1 MIVENNVFINCP
13 FDNLYFPLLKPLLFT
28 IIYLDLIPQ
37 ISETAD
43 SGQTRIN
50 HIVDLMSISKYS
62 IHDLSRVEKIKRN
75 DYPRFNMP
83 FECGIDFGLK
93 MSNFEKFGEKRF
105 LILEKEPYRY
115 KSIIS
120 DIAGN
125 DIKAHKEDPEEI
137 IKAVRDWFKVLLK
150 DVPWYKTIWLAYAEF
165 ETDFEQ
171 ILVANGYDP
180 KSISSI
186 TFSDIIENMTVWI
199 VTYKSKQNN

>member
-1 MIVENNVFINCP
+1 MIDENNVFINCP

-28 IIYLDLIPQ
+28 IIYLELIPQ

-43 SGQTRIN
+43 SGKTRID
-50 HIVDLMSISKYS
+50 HIVGLMSISKYS
-62 IHDLSRVEKIKRN
+62 IHDLSRVERIRRN

-93 MSNFEKFGEKRF
+93 MSNIEGFTEKRF

-120 DIAGN
+120 DISGN
-125 DIKAHKEDPEEI
+125 DIKAHKDDPEEV
-137 IKAVRDWFKVLLK
+137 IKAVRDWFKVLID

-171 ILVANGYDP
+171 ILLNNDYDP
-180 KSISSI
+180 KNINSL

-199 VTYKSKQNN
+199 SEYKSKQK

>member
-1 MIVENNVFINCP
+1 MMDENNVFINCP

-28 IIYLDLIPQ
+28 IVYLDLIPQ
-37 ISETAD
+37 ISETTD
-43 SGQTRIN
+43 SGQARID

-62 IHDLSRVEKIKRN
+62 IHDLSRVERIKKT

-93 MSNFEKFGEKRF
+93 MSDAATFGEKKF

-120 DIAGN
+120 DISGN
-125 DIKAHKEDPEEI
+125 DIKAHNEDPEEI
-137 IKAVRDWFKVLLK
+137 IKVVRDWFKVLLQ

-171 ILVANGYDP
+171 ILIANSYNP
-180 KSISSI
+180 KDINSL
-186 TFSDIIENMTVWI
+186 TFSDIIENMTAW
-199 VTYKSKQNN
+199 TTAYKAKQNN